1 MTEGIDVVYCP
12 TAKMLADFF
21 TKPLQGSLFRKFRD
35 VILGYKHIDTLL
47 EEEDT
52 LLEDDEEDSTKERI
66 GSRTDDSNDSM
77 KSDCDSMESDC
88 GEPNPSSSINRG
100 ATQSQS
106 WADIVRG

>member
-1 MTEGIDVVYCP
+1 MTLLFDRLIQWTTE
-12 TAKMLADFF
+12 TA
-21 TKPLQGSLFRKFRD
+21 FRNKFRRQ
-35 VILGYKHIDTLL
+35 T
-47 EEEDT
+47 
-52 LLEDDEEDSTKERI
+52 I